1 MTPTG
6 GGPHVGPRS
15 DDRQEDAMLETRFSL
30 ILSPDTDDA
39 DEARE
44 DALDFIA
51 MAKEGWYSS
60 VRLDGEITV
69 TDLPDDD

>member
-1 MTPTG
+1 
-6 GGPHVGPRS
+6 
-15 DDRQEDAMLETRFSL
+15 MLETRFSL